1 MSYRGILGRAA
12 AIAGL
17 LLVLGLAS
25 VTALTA
31 SPIPAAASSSTAAA
45 SSVGAASSFAVADT
59 PSPSLGATSQ
69 PNRPMPG
76 DNDSDPNDWSGAPW
90 IIVGVVVI
98 ALVLGILTYVLFRGG
113 RLTWRN
119 QRNPVQERRHK

>member
-17 LLVLGLAS
+17 LLVLGLGS
-25 VTALTA
+25 VTVLTA
-31 SPIPAAASSSTAAA
+31 SPGPAAASSTAAAA
-45 SSVGAASSFAVADT
+45 SSSMVADS
-59 PSPSLGATSQ
+59 PSPSLGSTSQ

-90 IIVGVVVI
+90 IIVGVLVI

-113 RLTWRN
+113 RLNWRN
-119 QRNPVQERRHK
+119 QSNSGQERRRK